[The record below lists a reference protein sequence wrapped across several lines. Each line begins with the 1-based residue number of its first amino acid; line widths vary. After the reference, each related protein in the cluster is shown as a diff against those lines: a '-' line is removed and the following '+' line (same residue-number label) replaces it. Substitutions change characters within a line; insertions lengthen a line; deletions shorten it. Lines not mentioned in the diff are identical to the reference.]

1 MIAGSSCV
9 NIKRNNL
16 RSSHD
21 NNFTSSKFLF
31 MLVHCCLDNSRPSLR
46 QNKYSASFGFRLK
59 IDQHNNFIVFGF
71 FGFVLSLISL
81 AKTLHTFPTLTLV
94 YG

>member
-1 MIAGSSCV
+1 
-9 NIKRNNL
+9 
-16 RSSHD
+16 
-21 NNFTSSKFLF
+21 
-31 MLVHCCLDNSRPSLR
+31 MLVHCCLDSSRPSLR

-81 AKTLHTFPTLTLV
+81 VKTLHTFPSQPLV
-94 YG
+94 YNPFRISSGDRWDAKINHENETDISG